1 MASASS
7 LPIHI
12 IIDTREHDLIS
23 LFSSRP
29 TTAPPISWSTASLPL
44 GDVVFVPSGRAS
56 APLTE
61 LNELLLIERKSVADL
76 ASSIQDGRYNEQSLR
91 LHHHPLHNHNIIYL
105 IEGNVATYQ
114 SRYSRID
121 ASALHSAVFSLLFYK
136 GFSTIQTA
144 NLAATYEWITRAYMK
159 ISREM
164 ERKDGKVPFYGVKGG
179 VGGGGGS
186 SREEDT
192 SVLTE
197 HATELAESHP
207 RTAMS
212 ASASASPSPT
222 NIPTAYTDV
231 LIKRVKNQN
240 ITPDNIGVIL
250 LSQIPGISS
259 TIAEI
264 IMREFSTISDFID
277 FIRANPDYLSCL
289 TYETKAGQKRHIPK
303 PAVENIRRFLLRE

>member
-1 MASASS
+1 MASATPLASS
-7 LPIHI
+7 LPILPIHI

-23 LFSSRP
+23 LFSSRT
-29 TTAPPISWSTASLPL
+29 TTAPPILWSTASLPL
-44 GDVVFVPSGRAS
+44 GDVVFVPSGRSAS

-105 IEGNVATYQ
+105 IEGNVSTYQ
-114 SRYSRID
+114 SRYSRVD
-121 ASALHSAVFSLLFYK
+121 ASALHSAVFSLLYYK
-136 GFSTIQTA
+136 GFSTVQTA
-144 NLAATYEWITRAYMK
+144 NLPATYEWITRAYMK
-159 ISREM
+159 ICREM
-164 ERKDGKVPFYGVKGG
+164 ERKDGKVPFYGTRVGI
-179 VGGGGGS
+179 VGGGRCS
-186 SREEDT
+186 SEEDT

-197 HATELAESHP
+197 HAIS
-207 RTAMS
+207 S
-212 ASASASPSPT
+212 ATT

-277 FIRANPDYLSCL
+277 FIRANPDYLSSL

-303 PAVENIRRFLLRE
+303 PVIENIRRFLLRE

>member
-1 MASASS
+1 MSSATPPA

-23 LFSSRP
+23 LFTSRP
-29 TTAPPISWSTASLPL
+29 ATSPSISWSTASLPL
-44 GDVVFVPSGRAS
+44 GDVIFVPSGRAT

-61 LNELLLIERKSVADL
+61 LHELLLIERKSVADL

-91 LHHHPLHNHNIIYL
+91 LQHHPLHNHNIIYL
-105 IEGNVATYQ
+105 IEGNVSTYQ
-114 SRYSRID
+114 SRYSRVD
-121 ASALHSAVFSLLFYK
+121 AAALHSAVFSLLFYK

-144 NLAATYEWITRAYMK
+144 NLSSTYEWIIRAYLK
-159 ISREM
+159 ICREM
-164 ERKDGKVPFYGVKGG
+164 ERKDGKVPFYGTRV
-179 VGGGGGS
+179 GGGS
-186 SREEDT
+186 SEEET

-197 HATELAESHP
+197 HGTESAESH
-207 RTAMS
+207 THAATS
-212 ASASASPSPT
+212 ATT

-240 ITPDNIGVIL
+240 ITPDNIGVII

-289 TYETKAGQKRHIPK
+289 TYQTKAGQKRHIPK
-303 PAVENIRRFLLRE
+303 PVVENIRRFLLRE